1 MKSFLEKVLEDVQ
14 RKNIDIEKACFVL
27 PNKRSSQ
34 VFKTLL
40 LKKTKHPFFAP
51 TIESIDSFIIKISEL
66 KEIKN
71 SIALYKL
78 FSTYCTIN
86 KGKNNNA
93 ETFSSWGSTF
103 INDTIEVEQNLL
115 EVQVV
120 VEELVEINKIKNW
133 GEINKKNTE
142 TDFFWEQLPELY
154 NSFKKT
160 LLENKQGT
168 KGICYSEAQKNIEHY
183 KEANNST
190 KHIFIGLNA
199 LSKSEELIVK
209 ELLNFNKGEVYWDI
223 DQSFINNKNHGA
235 AHFIKNYKNSWDHY
249 IKNPFNW
256 VSDDF
261 KGLKTINII
270 EATKSIGQAKE
281 IGEALFL
288 INKDKSKKAAVVL
301 GDETL
306 IEPVLNHLPES
317 IRDISIGSAI
327 PSSML
332 ELKKLLKLV
341 LEMQSNNL
349 KSKKA
354 KQTDSIVSSRIIR
367 TALQDLNLENKNSLL
382 SLILKAWKSPIEALN
397 NLIGFVEK
405 LSPNKNLNVT
415 DLTESKVILEILLEA
430 RELIKEGNNIK
441 NITSLKEVLFTFLEE
456 IHLPYES
463 DKYATTQVMGLLET
477 RALDFETVVISS
489 ANEGFLPKGKSLDSL
504 IPFDLRK
511 KHNLFTFND
520 RDKTNTYHFYR
531 LLQRAQNIFLIYNSV
546 NEGIKGGEKS
556 RYIHQLEM
564 EGLENHKIIYKS
576 TTLNLSNN
584 NKEINIIKSPRS
596 LLLLKQ
602 LAISGF
608 SPSSL
613 EVYLR
618 NPEEFYYSKLLKI
631 NSTNDDE
638 EESVSARVV
647 GLIFHESVEELYK
660 PLVNKTITVQLLNS
674 VSKKVN
680 EAVKASFIN
689 NYEADFN
696 TGKNLIAFEV
706 IKNAIKRLI
715 SNELEDVKKG
725 NTIKLL
731 ALEQRINQ
739 SIDISELNYPVKLKG
754 IIDRVDMRNE
764 TIRIIDYKT
773 GLVKPGDLKIKNPS
787 TLCDSS
793 SQTKAM
799 QLMCYASM
807 YLKNNRSL
815 KGLEAGIVSFRDLNS
830 GLMKLTI
837 NNPSERTS
845 FIKTSHIDEFEKSLK
860 KLILEMMN
868 SEISFTKPGIN

>member
-14 RKNIDIEKACFVL
+14 RKNIDIENACFVF

-34 VFKTLL
+34 VFKNLL
-40 LKKTKHPFFAP
+40 LTKTKHPFFAP
-51 TIESIDSFIIKISEL
+51 IIESIDSFIIKISEL

-78 FSTYCTIN
+78 FSTYCSIN
-86 KGKNNNA
+86 KGKNNNI
-93 ETFSSWGSTF
+93 ETFSSWGSMF
-103 INDTIEVEQNLL
+103 INDTTEVEQNLL

-120 VEELVEINKIKNW
+120 LEELAEINKIKNW
-133 GEINKKNTE
+133 GEINKKEEE
-142 TDFFWEQLPELY
+142 TDFFWKQLPELY
-154 NSFKKT
+154 NSFKNT

-168 KGICYSEAQKNIEHY
+168 KGMCYSEAQKNLEHY
-183 KEANNST
+183 KEANNSI

-209 ELLNFNKGEVYWDI
+209 ELLNFNQGEVYWDI
-223 DQSFINNKNHGA
+223 DQSFVNNKNHGA

-256 VSDDF
+256 ISDDF

-281 IGEALFL
+281 IGETLFF
-288 INKDKSKKAAVVL
+288 INKDKLKKVAVVL

-306 IEPVLNHLPES
+306 IEPVLNHLPE
-317 IRDISIGSAI
+317 IIKNISIGSAI

-349 KSKKA
+349 KSKKV
-354 KQTDSIVSSRIIR
+354 KQTDSIVSSRIVR
-367 TALQDLNLENKNSLL
+367 TALQGLNLENKNSLL
-382 SLILKAWKSPIEALN
+382 LLILKAWKSPIEALN

-405 LSPNKNLNVT
+405 LSSNKNLNVT

-430 RELIKEGNNIK
+430 RELINEGDNIK
-441 NITSLKEVLFTFLEE
+441 NIKSLKEVLFTFLEE
-456 IHLPYES
+456 THLPYES
-463 DKYATTQVMGLLET
+463 DKSASTQVMGLLET
-477 RALDFETVVISS
+477 RALDFETVIISS
-489 ANEGFLPKGKSLDSL
+489 VNEGFLPKGKSLDSL

-531 LLQRAQNIFLIYNSV
+531 LLQRAQNIFLIYNNI

-584 NKEINIIKSPRS
+584 NTERNIIKSPRS
-596 LLLLKQ
+596 LQLLKK

-613 EVYLR
+613 EMYLR
-618 NPEEFYYSKLLKI
+618 DPEEFYYSKLLKT
-631 NSTNDDE
+631 NLVNDDDD
-638 EESVSARVV
+638 ESVSARVV

-660 PLVNKTITVQLLNS
+660 PLVNKTITVQLLS
-674 VSKKVN
+674 HLLKKVN
-680 EAVKASFIN
+680 EVIKASFIN
-689 NYEADFN
+689 NYESDFN

-706 IKNAIKRLI
+706 IKNAIKKLI

-731 ALEQRINQ
+731 ALEEKINQ
-739 SIDISELNYPVKLKG
+739 SIDIRELNYSVKLKG
-754 IIDRVDMRNE
+754 IIDRVDKRNE

-773 GLVKPGDLKIKNPS
+773 GLMKPGDLKMKNPS
-787 TLCDSS
+787 TLFDSS

-807 YLKNNRSL
+807 YLKNNTSL
-815 KGLEAGIVSFRDLNS
+815 KGLEAGIISFRDLNS

-837 NNPSERTS
+837 NNPSERAS
-845 FIKTSHIDEFEKSLK
+845 FIKNSHIDEFEKSLK

-868 SEISFTKPGIN
+868 SEIPFTKSDLN

>member
-14 RKNIDIEKACFVL
+14 RKNIDIENVCFVF

-34 VFKTLL
+34 VFKNLL
-40 LKKTKHPFFAP
+40 LTKTKHPFFAP
-51 TIESIDSFIIKISEL
+51 IIESIDSFIIKISEL

-78 FSTYCTIN
+78 FSTYCSIN
-86 KGKNNNA
+86 KGKNNNI
-93 ETFSSWGSTF
+93 ETFSSWGSMF
-103 INDTIEVEQNLL
+103 INDTTEVEQNLL

-120 VEELVEINKIKNW
+120 LEELAEINKIKNW
-133 GEINKKNTE
+133 GEINKKEEE
-142 TDFFWEQLPELY
+142 TDLFWKQLPELY
-154 NSFKKT
+154 NSFKNT

-168 KGICYSEAQKNIEHY
+168 KGMCYSEAQKNLEHY

-190 KHIFIGLNA
+190 KHVFIGLNA

-209 ELLNFNKGEVYWDI
+209 ELLNFNQGEVYWDI
-223 DQSFINNKNHGA
+223 DQSFVNNKNHGA
-235 AHFIKNYKNSWDHY
+235 GHFIKNYKNSWDHY

-256 VSDDF
+256 ISDDF

-281 IGEALFL
+281 IGETLFF
-288 INKDKSKKAAVVL
+288 INKDKLKKVAVVL

-306 IEPVLNHLPES
+306 IEPVLNHLPE
-317 IRDISIGSAI
+317 IIKNISIGSAT

-349 KSKKA
+349 KSKKV
-354 KQTDSIVSSRIIR
+354 KQTDSIVSSRIVR

-382 SLILKAWKSPIEALN
+382 LLILKAWKSPIEALN

-405 LSPNKNLNVT
+405 LSSNKNLNVT

-430 RELIKEGNNIK
+430 RELIKEGDNIK
-441 NITSLKEVLFTFLEE
+441 NIKSLKEVLFSFLEE

-463 DKYATTQVMGLLET
+463 DKSASTQVMGLLET
-477 RALDFETVVISS
+477 RALDFETVIISS
-489 ANEGFLPKGKSLDSL
+489 VNEGFLPKGKSLDSL

-531 LLQRAQNIFLIYNSV
+531 LLQRAQNIFLIYNNI

-576 TTLNLSNN
+576 TTLNQSNN
-584 NKEINIIKSPRS
+584 NTERNIKKSPRS
-596 LLLLKQ
+596 LQLLKE

-613 EVYLR
+613 EMYLR
-618 NPEEFYYSKLLKI
+618 DPEEFYYSKLLKT
-631 NSTNDDE
+631 NLANDDDD
-638 EESVSARVV
+638 ESVSARVV

-660 PLVNKTITVQLLNS
+660 PLVNKTITVQLLS
-674 VSKKVN
+674 HLLKKVN
-680 EAVKASFIN
+680 EVIKASFIN
-689 NYEADFN
+689 NYESDFN

-706 IKNAIKRLI
+706 IKNAIKKLI

-731 ALEQRINQ
+731 ALEEKINQ
-739 SIDISELNYPVKLKG
+739 SIDIRELNYSVKLKG
-754 IIDRVDMRNE
+754 IIDRVDKRNE

-773 GLVKPGDLKIKNPS
+773 GLMKPGDLKMKNPS
-787 TLCDSS
+787 TLFDSS

-807 YLKNNRSL
+807 YLKNNISL
-815 KGLEAGIVSFRDLNS
+815 KGLEAGIISFRDLNS

-868 SEISFTKPGIN
+868 SEIPFTKSGLN

>member
-14 RKNIDIEKACFVL
+14 RKNIDIENACFVF

-34 VFKTLL
+34 VFKNLL
-40 LKKTKHPFFAP
+40 LTKTKHPFFAP
-51 TIESIDSFIIKISEL
+51 IIESIDSFIIKISEL

-78 FSTYCTIN
+78 FSTYCSIN
-86 KGKNNNA
+86 KGKNNNI
-93 ETFSSWGSTF
+93 ETFSSWGSMF
-103 INDTIEVEQNLL
+103 INDTTEVEQNLL

-120 VEELVEINKIKNW
+120 LEELAEINKIKNW
-133 GEINKKNTE
+133 GEINKKEEE
-142 TDFFWEQLPELY
+142 TDLFWKQLPELY
-154 NSFKKT
+154 NSFKNT

-168 KGICYSEAQKNIEHY
+168 KGMCYSEAQKNLEHY

-190 KHIFIGLNA
+190 KHVFIGLNA

-209 ELLNFNKGEVYWDI
+209 ELLNFNQGEVYWDI
-223 DQSFINNKNHGA
+223 DQSFVNNKNHGA
-235 AHFIKNYKNSWDHY
+235 GHFIKNYKNSWDHY

-256 VSDDF
+256 ISDDF

-281 IGEALFL
+281 IGETLFF
-288 INKDKSKKAAVVL
+288 INKDKLKKVAVVL

-306 IEPVLNHLPES
+306 IEPVLNHLPE
-317 IRDISIGSAI
+317 IIKNISIGSAT

-349 KSKKA
+349 KSKKV
-354 KQTDSIVSSRIIR
+354 KQTDSIVSSRIVR
-367 TALQDLNLENKNSLL
+367 TALQGLNLENKNSLL
-382 SLILKAWKSPIEALN
+382 LLILKAWKSPIEALN

-405 LSPNKNLNVT
+405 LSSNKNLNVT

-430 RELIKEGNNIK
+430 RELIKEGDNIK
-441 NITSLKEVLFTFLEE
+441 NIKSLKEVLFTFLEE

-463 DKYATTQVMGLLET
+463 DKSASTQVMGLLET
-477 RALDFETVVISS
+477 RALDFETVIISS
-489 ANEGFLPKGKSLDSL
+489 VNEGFLPKGKSLDSL

-531 LLQRAQNIFLIYNSV
+531 LLQRAQNIFLIYNNI

-584 NKEINIIKSPRS
+584 NTERNIKKSPRS
-596 LLLLKQ
+596 LQLLKE

-613 EVYLR
+613 EMYLR
-618 NPEEFYYSKLLKI
+618 DPEEFYYSKLLKT
-631 NSTNDDE
+631 NLANDDDD
-638 EESVSARVV
+638 ESVSARVV

-660 PLVNKTITVQLLNS
+660 PLVNKTITVQLLS
-674 VSKKVN
+674 HLLKKVN
-680 EAVKASFIN
+680 EVIKASFIN
-689 NYEADFN
+689 NYESDFN

-706 IKNAIKRLI
+706 IKNAIKKLI

-731 ALEQRINQ
+731 ALEEKINQ
-739 SIDISELNYPVKLKG
+739 SIDIRELNYTVKLKG
-754 IIDRVDMRNE
+754 IIDRVDKRNE

-773 GLVKPGDLKIKNPS
+773 GLMKPGDLKMKNPS
-787 TLCDSS
+787 TLFDSS

-807 YLKNNRSL
+807 YLKNNTSL
-815 KGLEAGIVSFRDLNS
+815 KGLEAGIISFRDLNS

-868 SEISFTKPGIN
+868 SEIPFTKSGLN

>member
-14 RKNIDIEKACFVL
+14 RKNIDIKNACFVF

-34 VFKTLL
+34 VFKNLL
-40 LKKTKHPFFAP
+40 LTKTKHPFFAP
-51 TIESIDSFIIKISEL
+51 IIESIDSFIIKISEL

-78 FSTYCTIN
+78 FSTYCSIN
-86 KGKNNNA
+86 KGKNNNI
-93 ETFSSWGSTF
+93 ETFRSWGSMF
-103 INDTIEVEQNLL
+103 INDTTEVEQNLL

-120 VEELVEINKIKNW
+120 LEELAEINKIKNW
-133 GEINKKNTE
+133 GEINKKEEE
-142 TDFFWEQLPELY
+142 TDLFWKQLPELY
-154 NSFKKT
+154 NSFKNT

-168 KGICYSEAQKNIEHY
+168 KGMCYSEAQKNLEHY
-183 KEANNST
+183 KEANNSI

-209 ELLNFNKGEVYWDI
+209 ELLNFNQGEVYWDI
-223 DQSFINNKNHGA
+223 DQSFVNNKNHGA

-256 VSDDF
+256 ISDDF

-281 IGEALFL
+281 IGETLFF
-288 INKDKSKKAAVVL
+288 INKDKLKKAAVVL

-306 IEPVLNHLPES
+306 IEPVLNHLPE
-317 IRDISIGSAI
+317 IIKNISIGSAT

-349 KSKKA
+349 KSKKV
-354 KQTDSIVSSRIIR
+354 KQTDSIVSSRIVR
-367 TALQDLNLENKNSLL
+367 TALQGLNLENKNSLL
-382 SLILKAWKSPIEALN
+382 LLILKAWKSPIEALN

-405 LSPNKNLNVT
+405 VSSNKNLNVT

-430 RELIKEGNNIK
+430 RELIKEGDNIK
-441 NITSLKEVLFTFLEE
+441 NIKSLKEVLFTFLEE

-463 DKYATTQVMGLLET
+463 DKSASTQVMGLLET
-477 RALDFETVVISS
+477 RALDFETVIISS
-489 ANEGFLPKGKSLDSL
+489 VNEGFLPKGKSLDSL

-531 LLQRAQNIFLIYNSV
+531 LLQRAQNIFLIYNNI

-584 NKEINIIKSPRS
+584 NTERNIIKPPRS
-596 LLLLKQ
+596 LQLLKE

-613 EVYLR
+613 EMYLR
-618 NPEEFYYSKLLKI
+618 DPEEFYYSKLLKT
-631 NSTNDDE
+631 NLANDDDD
-638 EESVSARVV
+638 ESVSARVV
-647 GLIFHESVEELYK
+647 GLIFHESVEELYR
-660 PLVNKTITVQLLNS
+660 PLVNKTITVQLLS
-674 VSKKVN
+674 HLLKKVN
-680 EAVKASFIN
+680 EVIKASFIN
-689 NYEADFN
+689 NYESDFN

-706 IKNAIKRLI
+706 IKNAIKKLI

-731 ALEQRINQ
+731 ALEEKINQ
-739 SIDISELNYPVKLKG
+739 SIDIRELNYSVKLKG
-754 IIDRVDMRNE
+754 IIDRVDKRNE

-773 GLVKPGDLKIKNPS
+773 GLMKPGDLKMKNPS
-787 TLCDSS
+787 TLFDSS

-807 YLKNNRSL
+807 YLKNNISL
-815 KGLEAGIVSFRDLNS
+815 KGLEAGIISFRDLNS
-830 GLMKLTI
+830 GLIKLTI

-868 SEISFTKPGIN
+868 SEIPFTKSDLN

>member
-14 RKNIDIEKACFVL
+14 RKNIDIENACFVF

-34 VFKTLL
+34 VFKNLL
-40 LKKTKHPFFAP
+40 LTKTKHPFFAP
-51 TIESIDSFIIKISEL
+51 IIESIDSFIIKISEL

-78 FSTYCTIN
+78 FSTYCSIN
-86 KGKNNNA
+86 KGKNNNI
-93 ETFSSWGSTF
+93 ETFSSWGSMF
-103 INDTIEVEQNLL
+103 INDTTEVEQNLL

-120 VEELVEINKIKNW
+120 LEELAEINKIKNW
-133 GEINKKNTE
+133 GEINKKEEE
-142 TDFFWEQLPELY
+142 TDLFWKQLPELY
-154 NSFKKT
+154 NSFKNT

-168 KGICYSEAQKNIEHY
+168 KGMCYSEAQKNLEHY

-190 KHIFIGLNA
+190 KHVFIGLNA

-209 ELLNFNKGEVYWDI
+209 ELLNFNQGEVYWDI
-223 DQSFINNKNHGA
+223 DQSFVNNKNHGA

-256 VSDDF
+256 ISDDF

-281 IGEALFL
+281 IGETLFF
-288 INKDKSKKAAVVL
+288 INKDKLKKVAVVL

-306 IEPVLNHLPES
+306 IEPVLNHLPE
-317 IRDISIGSAI
+317 IIKNISIGSAT

-349 KSKKA
+349 KSKKV
-354 KQTDSIVSSRIIR
+354 KQTDSIVSSRIVR
-367 TALQDLNLENKNSLL
+367 TALQGLNLENKNSLL
-382 SLILKAWKSPIEALN
+382 LLILKAWKSPIEALN

-405 LSPNKNLNVT
+405 LSSNKNLNVT
-415 DLTESKVILEILLEA
+415 DLTESKVILEILFEA
-430 RELIKEGNNIK
+430 RELINEGDNIK
-441 NITSLKEVLFTFLEE
+441 NIKSLKEVLFTFLEE

-463 DKYATTQVMGLLET
+463 DKSASTQVMGLLET
-477 RALDFETVVISS
+477 RALDFETVIISS
-489 ANEGFLPKGKSLDSL
+489 VNEGFLPKGKSLDSL

-531 LLQRAQNIFLIYNSV
+531 LLQRAQNIFLIYNNI

-584 NKEINIIKSPRS
+584 NTERNIIKPPRS
-596 LLLLKQ
+596 LQLLKE

-613 EVYLR
+613 EMYLR
-618 NPEEFYYSKLLKI
+618 DPEEFYYSKLLKT
-631 NSTNDDE
+631 NLANDDDD
-638 EESVSARVV
+638 ESVSARVV
-647 GLIFHESVEELYK
+647 GLIFHESVEELYR
-660 PLVNKTITVQLLNS
+660 PLVNKTITVQLLS
-674 VSKKVN
+674 HLLKKVN
-680 EAVKASFIN
+680 EVIKASFIN
-689 NYEADFN
+689 NYESDFN

-706 IKNAIKRLI
+706 IKNAIKKLI

-731 ALEQRINQ
+731 ALEEKINQ
-739 SIDISELNYPVKLKG
+739 SIDIRELNYSVKLKG
-754 IIDRVDMRNE
+754 IIDRVDKRNE

-773 GLVKPGDLKIKNPS
+773 GLMKPGDLKMKNPS
-787 TLCDSS
+787 TLFDSS

-807 YLKNNRSL
+807 YLKNNISL
-815 KGLEAGIVSFRDLNS
+815 KGLEAGIISFRDLNS

-868 SEISFTKPGIN
+868 SEIPFTKSDLN

>member
-14 RKNIDIEKACFVL
+14 RKNIDIENACFVF

-34 VFKTLL
+34 VFKNLL
-40 LKKTKHPFFAP
+40 LTKTKHPFFAP
-51 TIESIDSFIIKISEL
+51 IIESIDSFIIKISEL

-78 FSTYCTIN
+78 FSTYCSIN
-86 KGKNNNA
+86 KGKNNNI
-93 ETFSSWGSTF
+93 ETFRSWGSMF
-103 INDTIEVEQNLL
+103 INDTTEVEQNLL

-120 VEELVEINKIKNW
+120 LEELAEINKIKNW
-133 GEINKKNTE
+133 GEINKKEEE
-142 TDFFWEQLPELY
+142 TDLFWKQLPELY
-154 NSFKKT
+154 NSFKNT

-168 KGICYSEAQKNIEHY
+168 KGMCYSEAQKNLEHY

-190 KHIFIGLNA
+190 KHVFIGLNA

-209 ELLNFNKGEVYWDI
+209 ELLNFNQGEVYWDI
-223 DQSFINNKNHGA
+223 DQSFVNNKNHGA

-256 VSDDF
+256 ISDDF

-281 IGEALFL
+281 IGETLFF
-288 INKDKSKKAAVVL
+288 INKDKLKKVAVVL

-306 IEPVLNHLPES
+306 IEPVLNHLPE
-317 IRDISIGSAI
+317 IIKNISIGSAT

-349 KSKKA
+349 KSKKV
-354 KQTDSIVSSRIIR
+354 KQTDSIVSSRIVR
-367 TALQDLNLENKNSLL
+367 TVLQDLNLENKNSLL
-382 SLILKAWKSPIEALN
+382 LLILKAWKSPIEALN

-405 LSPNKNLNVT
+405 LSSNKNLNVT

-430 RELIKEGNNIK
+430 RELIKEGDNIK
-441 NITSLKEVLFTFLEE
+441 NIKSLKEVLFTFLEE

-463 DKYATTQVMGLLET
+463 DKSASTQVMGLLET
-477 RALDFETVVISS
+477 RALDFETVIISS
-489 ANEGFLPKGKSLDSL
+489 VNEGFLPKGKSLDSL

-531 LLQRAQNIFLIYNSV
+531 LLQRAQNIFLIYNNI

-584 NKEINIIKSPRS
+584 NTERNIIKSPRS
-596 LLLLKQ
+596 LQLLKE

-613 EVYLR
+613 EMYLR
-618 NPEEFYYSKLLKI
+618 DPEEFYYSKLLKT
-631 NSTNDDE
+631 NLANDDDD
-638 EESVSARVV
+638 ESVSARVV

-660 PLVNKTITVQLLNS
+660 PLVNKTITVQLLS
-674 VSKKVN
+674 HLLKKVN
-680 EAVKASFIN
+680 EVIKASFIN
-689 NYEADFN
+689 NYESDFN

-706 IKNAIKRLI
+706 IKNAIKKLI

-731 ALEQRINQ
+731 ALEEKINQ
-739 SIDISELNYPVKLKG
+739 SIDIRELNYSVKLKG
-754 IIDRVDMRNE
+754 IIDRVDKRNE

-773 GLVKPGDLKIKNPS
+773 GLMKPGDLKMKNPS
-787 TLCDSS
+787 TLFDSS

-807 YLKNNRSL
+807 YLKNNISL
-815 KGLEAGIVSFRDLNS
+815 KGLEAGIISFRDLNS

-868 SEISFTKPGIN
+868 SEIPFTKSDLN

>member
-1 MKSFLEKVLEDVQ
+1 V
-14 RKNIDIEKACFVL
+14 
-27 PNKRSSQ
+27 
-34 VFKTLL
+34 
-40 LKKTKHPFFAP
+40 KH
-51 TIESIDSFIIKISEL
+51 
-66 KEIKN
+66 
-71 SIALYKL
+71 
-78 FSTYCTIN
+78 
-86 KGKNNNA
+86 
-93 ETFSSWGSTF
+93 
-103 INDTIEVEQNLL
+103 
-115 EVQVV
+115 
-120 VEELVEINKIKNW
+120 
-133 GEINKKNTE
+133 KKN
-142 TDFFWEQLPELY
+142 L
-154 NSFKKT
+154 
-160 LLENKQGT
+160 
-168 KGICYSEAQKNIEHY
+168 EHY

-209 ELLNFNKGEVYWDI
+209 ELLNFNQGEVYWDI
-223 DQSFINNKNHGA
+223 DQSFINNKSHGA
-235 AHFIKNYKNSWDHY
+235 AHFIKNYKNSWNHY
-249 IKNPFNW
+249 IKNRFNW
-256 VSDDF
+256 ISDDF

-281 IGEALFL
+281 IAETLFL
-288 INKDKSKKAAVVL
+288 INKNKLKKAALVL

-317 IRDISIGSAI
+317 IKNISIGSAI

-332 ELKKLLKLV
+332 ELKTLLKLV

-349 KSKKA
+349 KSKKV
-354 KQTDSIVSSRIIR
+354 KQTDSIVSSRVIR
-367 TALQDLNLENKNSLL
+367 TVLQDLNLENKNSLL
-382 SLILKAWKSPIEALN
+382 SLILKTWKSPIEALN
-397 NLIGFVEK
+397 NLISFVEK
-405 LSPNKNLNVT
+405 VSSNKNLNVT
-415 DLTESKVILEILLEA
+415 ELTESKVILEILLEVK
-430 RELIKEGNNIK
+430 ELIKEGDNIK
-441 NITSLKEVLFTFLEE
+441 NINSLKEVLFTFLEE

-463 DKYATTQVMGLLET
+463 DKSATIQVMGLLET
-477 RALDFETVVISS
+477 RALDFETVIISS
-489 ANEGFLPKGKSLDSL
+489 VNEGFLPKGKSFDSL

-531 LLQRAQNIFLIYNSV
+531 LLQRAQNIFLIYNNV

-564 EGLENHKIIYKS
+564 EGLENHKIIYKN
-576 TTLNLSNN
+576 TILNLSNN
-584 NKEINIIKSPRS
+584 NAEIKIIKSPRS
-596 LLLLKQ
+596 LELLKQ

-613 EVYLR
+613 EGYLR
-618 NPEEFYYSKLLKI
+618 DPEEFYYSKLLKI
-631 NSTNDDE
+631 NSTNDEE

-660 PLVNKTITVQLLNS
+660 PLVNKTITVQLLNPLL
-674 VSKKVN
+674 KKVK
-680 EAVKASFIN
+680 ETVKASFVN

-706 IKNAIKRLI
+706 IKNAIIKLI
-715 SNELEDVKKG
+715 SNELEDVKNG

-731 ALEQRINQ
+731 ALEEKINQ
-739 SIDISELNYPVKLKG
+739 PIDISELNYPVKLKG
-754 IIDRVDMRNE
+754 IIDRVDKRNE

-773 GLVKPGDLKIKNPS
+773 GLMKPGDLKIKNPS

-807 YLKNNRSL
+807 YLKNNTSL
-815 KGLEAGIVSFRDLNS
+815 KGLEAGIISFRDLNS

-837 NNPSERTS
+837 NNPSERAS
-845 FIKTSHIDEFEKSLK
+845 FIKNSHIDEFEKSLK

-868 SEISFTKPGIN
+868 SEIPFTKSGLN

>member
-14 RKNIDIEKACFVL
+14 RKNIDIERACFVF

-34 VFKTLL
+34 VFKNLL
-40 LKKTKHPFFAP
+40 LTTTKYPFFAP

-71 SIALYKL
+71 SVALYKL
-78 FSTYCTIN
+78 FSIYCSIN
-86 KGKNNNA
+86 KGKNNNI
-93 ETFSSWGSTF
+93 ETFGNWGSTF

-120 VEELVEINKIKNW
+120 IEELVEISKIKNW

-142 TDFFWEQLPELY
+142 TDLFWEQLSELY

-168 KGICYSEAQKNIEHY
+168 KGICYSEAQKNLEHY

-209 ELLNFNKGEVYWDI
+209 ELLNFNQGEVYWDI
-223 DQSFINNKNHGA
+223 DQSFINNKSHGA
-235 AHFIKNYKNSWDHY
+235 AHFIKNYKNSWNHY
-249 IKNPFNW
+249 IKNRFNW
-256 VSDDF
+256 ISDDF

-281 IGEALFL
+281 IAETLFL
-288 INKDKSKKAAVVL
+288 INKNKLKKAALVL

-317 IRDISIGSAI
+317 IKNISIGSAI

-332 ELKKLLKLV
+332 ELKTLLKLV

-349 KSKKA
+349 KSKKV
-354 KQTDSIVSSRIIR
+354 KQTDSIVSSRVIR
-367 TALQDLNLENKNSLL
+367 TVLQDLNLENKNSLL
-382 SLILKAWKSPIEALN
+382 SLILKTWKSPIEALN
-397 NLIGFVEK
+397 NLISFVEK
-405 LSPNKNLNVT
+405 VSSNKNLNVT
-415 DLTESKVILEILLEA
+415 ELTESKVILEILLEV
-430 RELIKEGNNIK
+430 RELIKEGDNIK
-441 NITSLKEVLFTFLEE
+441 NINSLKEVLFTFLEE

-463 DKYATTQVMGLLET
+463 DKSATIQVMGLLET
-477 RALDFETVVISS
+477 RALDFETVIISS
-489 ANEGFLPKGKSLDSL
+489 VNEGFLPKGKSFDSL

-531 LLQRAQNIFLIYNSV
+531 LLQRAQNIFLIYNNV

-564 EGLENHKIIYKS
+564 EGLENHKIIYKN
-576 TTLNLSNN
+576 TILNLSNN
-584 NKEINIIKSPRS
+584 NAEIKIIKSPRS
-596 LLLLKQ
+596 LELLKQ
-602 LAISGF
+602 LASSGF

-613 EVYLR
+613 EGYLR
-618 NPEEFYYSKLLKI
+618 DPEEFYYSKLLKI
-631 NSTNDDE
+631 NSINDEE

-660 PLVNKTITVQLLNS
+660 PLVNKTITVQLLNPLL
-674 VSKKVN
+674 KKVK
-680 EAVKASFIN
+680 ETVKASFVN

-706 IKNAIKRLI
+706 IKNAIIKLI
-715 SNELEDVKKG
+715 SNELEDVKNG

-731 ALEQRINQ
+731 ALEEKINQ

-754 IIDRVDMRNE
+754 IIDRVDKRNE

-773 GLVKPGDLKIKNPS
+773 GLMKPGDLKIKNPS

-807 YLKNNRSL
+807 YLKNNTSL
-815 KGLEAGIVSFRDLNS
+815 KGLEAGIISFRDLNS

-837 NNPSERTS
+837 NNPSERAS
-845 FIKTSHIDEFEKSLK
+845 FIKNSHIDEFEKSLK

-868 SEISFTKPGIN
+868 SEIPFTKSGLN

>member
-1 MKSFLEKVLEDVQ
+1 M
-14 RKNIDIEKACFVL
+14 
-27 PNKRSSQ
+27 
-34 VFKTLL
+34 
-40 LKKTKHPFFAP
+40 
-51 TIESIDSFIIKISEL
+51 
-66 KEIKN
+66 
-71 SIALYKL
+71 
-78 FSTYCTIN
+78 
-86 KGKNNNA
+86 
-93 ETFSSWGSTF
+93 
-103 INDTIEVEQNLL
+103 
-115 EVQVV
+115 
-120 VEELVEINKIKNW
+120 
-133 GEINKKNTE
+133 
-142 TDFFWEQLPELY
+142 
-154 NSFKKT
+154 
-160 LLENKQGT
+160 
-168 KGICYSEAQKNIEHY
+168 
-183 KEANNST
+183 
-190 KHIFIGLNA
+190 
-199 LSKSEELIVK
+199 
-209 ELLNFNKGEVYWDI
+209 NFNKGEVYWDI

-256 VSDDF
+256 ISDDF

-367 TALQDLNLENKNSLL
+367 TALQDLNLENKNSIL

-405 LSPNKNLNVT
+405 LSPNKNLNAT

-441 NITSLKEVLFTFLEE
+441 NITSLKEVLFAFLEE

-463 DKYATTQVMGLLET
+463 DKSATTQVMGLLET

-489 ANEGFLPKGKSLDSL
+489 ANEGFLPKGKSFDSL

-531 LLQRAQNIFLIYNSV
+531 LLQRAQNIFLIYNNV
-546 NEGIKGGEKS
+546 NEGIKRGEKS

-618 NPEEFYYSKLLKI
+618 DPEEFYYSKLLKI

>member
-1 MKSFLEKVLEDVQ
+1 
-14 RKNIDIEKACFVL
+14 
-27 PNKRSSQ
+27 
-34 VFKTLL
+34 
-40 LKKTKHPFFAP
+40 
-51 TIESIDSFIIKISEL
+51 
-66 KEIKN
+66 
-71 SIALYKL
+71 
-78 FSTYCTIN
+78 
-86 KGKNNNA
+86 
-93 ETFSSWGSTF
+93 
-103 INDTIEVEQNLL
+103 
-115 EVQVV
+115 
-120 VEELVEINKIKNW
+120 
-133 GEINKKNTE
+133 
-142 TDFFWEQLPELY
+142 
-154 NSFKKT
+154 
-160 LLENKQGT
+160 
-168 KGICYSEAQKNIEHY
+168 
-183 KEANNST
+183 
-190 KHIFIGLNA
+190 
-199 LSKSEELIVK
+199 
-209 ELLNFNKGEVYWDI
+209 
-223 DQSFINNKNHGA
+223 
-235 AHFIKNYKNSWDHY
+235 
-249 IKNPFNW
+249 
-256 VSDDF
+256 
-261 KGLKTINII
+261 
-270 EATKSIGQAKE
+270 
-281 IGEALFL
+281 
-288 INKDKSKKAAVVL
+288 
-301 GDETL
+301 
-306 IEPVLNHLPES
+306 LNHLPE
-317 IRDISIGSAI
+317 IIKNISIGSAI

-349 KSKKA
+349 KSKIA
-354 KQTDSIVSSRIIR
+354 KQRDSIVSSRILR
-367 TALQDLNLENKNSLL
+367 TAFQDLNLENKNSLL
-382 SLILKAWKSPIEALN
+382 SLILKVWKSPIEALN

-405 LSPNKNLNVT
+405 LSTNKNLNVT

-430 RELIKEGNNIK
+430 KELIKEGDNIK
-441 NITSLKEVLFTFLEE
+441 NTKSLKEVLFTFLEE

-463 DKYATTQVMGLLET
+463 DKSATTQVMGLLET
-477 RALDFETVVISS
+477 RALDFETVIISS
-489 ANEGFLPKGKSLDSL
+489 VNEGFLPKGKSFDSL

-531 LLQRAQNIFLIYNSV
+531 LLQRAQNIFLIYNNV
-546 NEGIKGGEKS
+546 NEGVKGGEKS

-584 NKEINIIKSPRS
+584 NTEINIIKSPRS

-618 NPEEFYYSKLLKI
+618 DPEEFYYSKLLKI

-680 EAVKASFIN
+680 EAVKASFSN

-773 GLVKPGDLKIKNPS
+773 GLMKPGDLKIKNPS

-793 SQTKAM
+793 FQTKAM

-807 YLKNNRSL
+807 YLKNNISL

-845 FIKTSHIDEFEKSLK
+845 FIKSSHIDEFEKSLK

>member
-14 RKNIDIEKACFVL
+14 RKNIDIENACFVF

-34 VFKTLL
+34 VFKNLL
-40 LKKTKHPFFAP
+40 LTKTKHPFFAP
-51 TIESIDSFIIKISEL
+51 IIESIDSFIIKISEL

-78 FSTYCTIN
+78 FSTYCSIN
-86 KGKNNNA
+86 KGKNNNI
-93 ETFSSWGSTF
+93 ETFSSWGSMF
-103 INDTIEVEQNLL
+103 INDTTEVEQNLL

-120 VEELVEINKIKNW
+120 LEELAEINKIKNW
-133 GEINKKNTE
+133 GEINKKEEE
-142 TDFFWEQLPELY
+142 TDLFWKQLPELY
-154 NSFKKT
+154 NSFKNT

-168 KGICYSEAQKNIEHY
+168 KGMCYSEAQKNLEHY

-190 KHIFIGLNA
+190 KHVFIGLNA

-209 ELLNFNKGEVYWDI
+209 ELLNFNQGEVYWDI
-223 DQSFINNKNHGA
+223 DQSFVNNKNHGA
-235 AHFIKNYKNSWDHY
+235 GHFIKNYKNSWDHY

-256 VSDDF
+256 ISDDF

-281 IGEALFL
+281 IGETLFF
-288 INKDKSKKAAVVL
+288 INKDKLKKVAVVL

-306 IEPVLNHLPES
+306 IEPVLNHLPE
-317 IRDISIGSAI
+317 IIKNISIGSAT

-349 KSKKA
+349 KSKKV
-354 KQTDSIVSSRIIR
+354 KQTDSIVSSRIVR

-382 SLILKAWKSPIEALN
+382 LLILKAWKSPIEALN

-405 LSPNKNLNVT
+405 LSSNKNLNVT

-430 RELIKEGNNIK
+430 RELIKEGDNIK
-441 NITSLKEVLFTFLEE
+441 NIKSLKEVLFTFLEE

-463 DKYATTQVMGLLET
+463 DKSASTQVMGLLET
-477 RALDFETVVISS
+477 RALDFETVIISS
-489 ANEGFLPKGKSLDSL
+489 VNEGFLPKGKSLDSL

-531 LLQRAQNIFLIYNSV
+531 LLQRAQNIFLIYNNI

-584 NKEINIIKSPRS
+584 NTERNIIKSPRS
-596 LLLLKQ
+596 LQLLKE

-613 EVYLR
+613 EMYLR
-618 NPEEFYYSKLLKI
+618 DPEEFYYSKLLKT
-631 NSTNDDE
+631 NLANDDDD
-638 EESVSARVV
+638 ESVSARVV

-660 PLVNKTITVQLLNS
+660 PLVNKTITVQLLS
-674 VSKKVN
+674 HLLKKVN
-680 EAVKASFIN
+680 EVIKASFIN
-689 NYEADFN
+689 NYESDFN

-706 IKNAIKRLI
+706 IKNAIKKLI

-731 ALEQRINQ
+731 ALEEKINQ
-739 SIDISELNYPVKLKG
+739 SIDIRELNYSVKLKG
-754 IIDRVDMRNE
+754 IIDRVDKRNE

-773 GLVKPGDLKIKNPS
+773 GLMKPGDLKMKNPS
-787 TLCDSS
+787 TLFDSS

-807 YLKNNRSL
+807 YLKNNISL
-815 KGLEAGIVSFRDLNS
+815 KGLEAGIISFRDLNS

-868 SEISFTKPGIN
+868 SEIPFTKSDLN

>member
-14 RKNIDIEKACFVL
+14 RKNIDIENACFVF

-34 VFKTLL
+34 VFKNLL
-40 LKKTKHPFFAP
+40 LTKTKHPFFAP
-51 TIESIDSFIIKISEL
+51 IIESIDSFIIKISEL

-78 FSTYCTIN
+78 FSTYCSIN
-86 KGKNNNA
+86 KGKNNNI
-93 ETFSSWGSTF
+93 ETFSSWGSMF
-103 INDTIEVEQNLL
+103 INDTTEVEQNLL

-120 VEELVEINKIKNW
+120 LEELAEINKIKNW
-133 GEINKKNTE
+133 GEINKKEEE
-142 TDFFWEQLPELY
+142 TDLFWKQLPELY
-154 NSFKKT
+154 NSFKNT

-168 KGICYSEAQKNIEHY
+168 KGMCYSEAQKNLEHY

-190 KHIFIGLNA
+190 KHVFIGLNA

-209 ELLNFNKGEVYWDI
+209 ELLNFNQGEVYWDI
-223 DQSFINNKNHGA
+223 DQSFVNNKNHGA
-235 AHFIKNYKNSWDHY
+235 GHFIKNYKNSWDHY

-256 VSDDF
+256 ISDDF

-281 IGEALFL
+281 IGETLFF
-288 INKDKSKKAAVVL
+288 INKDKLKKVAVVL

-306 IEPVLNHLPES
+306 IEPVLNHLPE
-317 IRDISIGSAI
+317 IIKNISIGSAT

-349 KSKKA
+349 KSKKV
-354 KQTDSIVSSRIIR
+354 KQTDSIVSSRIVR
-367 TALQDLNLENKNSLL
+367 TALQGLNLENKNSLL
-382 SLILKAWKSPIEALN
+382 LLILKAWKSPIEALN

-405 LSPNKNLNVT
+405 LSSNKNLNVT

-430 RELIKEGNNIK
+430 RELIKEGDNIK
-441 NITSLKEVLFTFLEE
+441 NIKSLKEVLFTFLEE

-463 DKYATTQVMGLLET
+463 DKSASTQVMGLLET
-477 RALDFETVVISS
+477 RALDFETVIISS
-489 ANEGFLPKGKSLDSL
+489 VNEGFLPKGKSLDSL

-531 LLQRAQNIFLIYNSV
+531 LLQRAQNIFLIYNNI

-576 TTLNLSNN
+576 TTLNQSNN
-584 NKEINIIKSPRS
+584 NTERNIKKSPRS
-596 LLLLKQ
+596 LQLLKE

-613 EVYLR
+613 EMYLR
-618 NPEEFYYSKLLKI
+618 DPEEFYYSKLLKT
-631 NSTNDDE
+631 NLANDDDD
-638 EESVSARVV
+638 ESVSARVV

-660 PLVNKTITVQLLNS
+660 PLVNKTITVQLLS
-674 VSKKVN
+674 HLLKKVN
-680 EAVKASFIN
+680 EVIKASFIN
-689 NYEADFN
+689 NYESDFN

-706 IKNAIKRLI
+706 IKNAIKKLI

-731 ALEQRINQ
+731 ALEEKINQ
-739 SIDISELNYPVKLKG
+739 SIDIRELNYTVKLKG
-754 IIDRVDMRNE
+754 IIDRVDKRNE

-773 GLVKPGDLKIKNPS
+773 GLMKPGDLKMKNPS
-787 TLCDSS
+787 TLFDSS

-807 YLKNNRSL
+807 YLKNNISL
-815 KGLEAGIVSFRDLNS
+815 KGLEAGIISFRDLNS

-868 SEISFTKPGIN
+868 SEIPFTKSGLN

>member
-14 RKNIDIEKACFVL
+14 RKNIDIENACFVF

-34 VFKTLL
+34 VFKNLL
-40 LKKTKHPFFAP
+40 LTKTKHPFFAP
-51 TIESIDSFIIKISEL
+51 IIESIDSFIIKISEL

-78 FSTYCTIN
+78 FSTYCSIN
-86 KGKNNNA
+86 KGKNNNI
-93 ETFSSWGSTF
+93 ETFRSWGSMF
-103 INDTIEVEQNLL
+103 INDTTEVEQNLL

-120 VEELVEINKIKNW
+120 LEELAEINKIKNW
-133 GEINKKNTE
+133 GEINKKEEE
-142 TDFFWEQLPELY
+142 TDLFWKQLPELY
-154 NSFKKT
+154 NSFKNT

-168 KGICYSEAQKNIEHY
+168 KGMCYSEAQKNLEHY

-190 KHIFIGLNA
+190 KHVFIGLNA

-209 ELLNFNKGEVYWDI
+209 ELLNFNQGEVYWDI
-223 DQSFINNKNHGA
+223 DQSFVNNKNHGA
-235 AHFIKNYKNSWDHY
+235 GHFIKNYKNSWDHY

-256 VSDDF
+256 ISDDF

-281 IGEALFL
+281 IGETLFF
-288 INKDKSKKAAVVL
+288 INKDKLKKVAVVL

-306 IEPVLNHLPES
+306 IEPVLNHLPE
-317 IRDISIGSAI
+317 IIKNISIGSAI

-349 KSKKA
+349 KSKKV
-354 KQTDSIVSSRIIR
+354 KQTDSIVSSRIVR
-367 TALQDLNLENKNSLL
+367 TVLQDLNLENKNSLL
-382 SLILKAWKSPIEALN
+382 LLILKAWKSPIEALN

-405 LSPNKNLNVT
+405 LSSNKNLNVT
-415 DLTESKVILEILLEA
+415 DLTESKVILEILLES
-430 RELIKEGNNIK
+430 RELIKEGDNIK
-441 NITSLKEVLFTFLEE
+441 NIKSLKEVLFTFLEE
-456 IHLPYES
+456 IHLPYDS
-463 DKYATTQVMGLLET
+463 DKSACTQVMGLLET
-477 RALDFETVVISS
+477 RALDFETVIISS
-489 ANEGFLPKGKSLDSL
+489 VNEGFLPKGKSLDSL

-531 LLQRAQNIFLIYNSV
+531 LLQRAQNIFLIYNNI

-584 NKEINIIKSPRS
+584 NTERNIKKSPRS
-596 LLLLKQ
+596 LQLLKE

-613 EVYLR
+613 EMYLR
-618 NPEEFYYSKLLKI
+618 DPEEFYYSKLLK
-631 NSTNDDE
+631 TNLANGDDD
-638 EESVSARVV
+638 ESVSARVV

-660 PLVNKTITVQLLNS
+660 PLVNKTITVQLLS
-674 VSKKVN
+674 HLLKKVN
-680 EAVKASFIN
+680 EVIKASFIN
-689 NYEADFN
+689 NYESDFN

-706 IKNAIKRLI
+706 IKNAIKKLI

-731 ALEQRINQ
+731 ALEEKINQ
-739 SIDISELNYPVKLKG
+739 SIDIRELNYSVKLKG
-754 IIDRVDMRNE
+754 IIDRVDKRNE

-773 GLVKPGDLKIKNPS
+773 GLMKPGDLKMKNPS
-787 TLCDSS
+787 TLFDSS

-807 YLKNNRSL
+807 YLKNNTSL
-815 KGLEAGIVSFRDLNS
+815 KGLEAGIISFRDLNS

-837 NNPSERTS
+837 NNPSERAS
-845 FIKTSHIDEFEKSLK
+845 FIKNSHIDEFEKSLK

-868 SEISFTKPGIN
+868 SEIPFTKSDLN

>member
-14 RKNIDIEKACFVL
+14 RKDIDIENACFVF

-34 VFKTLL
+34 VFKNLL
-40 LKKTKHPFFAP
+40 LTKTKHPFFAP
-51 TIESIDSFIIKISEL
+51 IIESIDSFIIKISEL

-78 FSTYCTIN
+78 FSTYCSIN
-86 KGKNNNA
+86 KGKNNNI
-93 ETFSSWGSTF
+93 ETFSSWGSMF
-103 INDTIEVEQNLL
+103 INDTTEVEQNLL

-120 VEELVEINKIKNW
+120 LEELAEINKIKNW
-133 GEINKKNTE
+133 GEINKKEEE
-142 TDFFWEQLPELY
+142 TDLFWKQLPELY
-154 NSFKKT
+154 NSFKNT

-168 KGICYSEAQKNIEHY
+168 KGMCYSEAQKNLEHY

-190 KHIFIGLNA
+190 KHVFIGLNA

-209 ELLNFNKGEVYWDI
+209 ELLNFNQGEVYWDI
-223 DQSFINNKNHGA
+223 DQSFVNNKNHGA

-256 VSDDF
+256 ISDDF

-281 IGEALFL
+281 IGETLFF
-288 INKDKSKKAAVVL
+288 INKDKLKKVAVVL

-306 IEPVLNHLPES
+306 IEPVLNHLPE
-317 IRDISIGSAI
+317 IIKNISIGSAT

-349 KSKKA
+349 KSKKV
-354 KQTDSIVSSRIIR
+354 KQTDSIVSSRIVR
-367 TALQDLNLENKNSLL
+367 TALQGLNLENKNSLL
-382 SLILKAWKSPIEALN
+382 LLILKAWKSPIEALN

-405 LSPNKNLNVT
+405 LSSNKNLNVT

-430 RELIKEGNNIK
+430 RELIKEGDNIK
-441 NITSLKEVLFTFLEE
+441 NIKSLKEVLFTFLEE

-463 DKYATTQVMGLLET
+463 EKSASTQVMGLLET
-477 RALDFETVVISS
+477 RALDFETVIISS
-489 ANEGFLPKGKSLDSL
+489 VNEGFLPKGKSLDSL

-531 LLQRAQNIFLIYNSV
+531 LLQRAQNIFLIYNNI

-584 NKEINIIKSPRS
+584 NTERNIIKSPRS
-596 LLLLKQ
+596 LQLLKE

-613 EVYLR
+613 EMYLR
-618 NPEEFYYSKLLKI
+618 DPEEFYYSKLLKT
-631 NSTNDDE
+631 NSANDDDD
-638 EESVSARVV
+638 ESVSARVV

-660 PLVNKTITVQLLNS
+660 PLVNKTITVQLLS
-674 VSKKVN
+674 HLLKKVN
-680 EAVKASFIN
+680 EVIKASFIN
-689 NYEADFN
+689 NYESGFN

-706 IKNAIKRLI
+706 IKNAIKKLI

-731 ALEQRINQ
+731 ALEEKINQ
-739 SIDISELNYPVKLKG
+739 SIDIRELNYSVKLKG
-754 IIDRVDMRNE
+754 IIDRVDKRNE

-773 GLVKPGDLKIKNPS
+773 GLMKPGDLKMKNPS
-787 TLCDSS
+787 TLFDSS

-807 YLKNNRSL
+807 YLKNNISL
-815 KGLEAGIVSFRDLNS
+815 KGLEAGIISFRDLNS

-868 SEISFTKPGIN
+868 SEIPFTKSDLN

>member
-14 RKNIDIEKACFVL
+14 RKNIDIENACFVF

-34 VFKTLL
+34 VFKNLL
-40 LKKTKHPFFAP
+40 LTKTKHPFFAP
-51 TIESIDSFIIKISEL
+51 IIESIDSFIIKISEL

-78 FSTYCTIN
+78 FSTYCSIN
-86 KGKNNNA
+86 KGKNNNI
-93 ETFSSWGSTF
+93 ETFSSWGSMF
-103 INDTIEVEQNLL
+103 INDTTEVEQNLL

-120 VEELVEINKIKNW
+120 LEELAEINKIKNW
-133 GEINKKNTE
+133 GEINKKEEE
-142 TDFFWEQLPELY
+142 TDLFWKQLPELY
-154 NSFKKT
+154 NSFKNT

-168 KGICYSEAQKNIEHY
+168 KGMCYSEAQKNLEHY

-190 KHIFIGLNA
+190 KHVFIGLNA

-209 ELLNFNKGEVYWDI
+209 ELLNFNQGEVYWDI
-223 DQSFINNKNHGA
+223 DQSFVNNKNHGA
-235 AHFIKNYKNSWDHY
+235 GHFIKNYKNSWDHY

-256 VSDDF
+256 ISDDF

-281 IGEALFL
+281 IGETLFF
-288 INKDKSKKAAVVL
+288 INKDKLKKVAVVL

-306 IEPVLNHLPES
+306 IEPVLNHLPE
-317 IRDISIGSAI
+317 IIKNISIGSAT

-349 KSKKA
+349 KSKKV
-354 KQTDSIVSSRIIR
+354 KQTDSIVSSRIVR
-367 TALQDLNLENKNSLL
+367 TALQGLNLENKNSLL
-382 SLILKAWKSPIEALN
+382 LLILKAWKSPIEALN

-405 LSPNKNLNVT
+405 LSSNKNLNVT

-430 RELIKEGNNIK
+430 RELIKEGDNIK
-441 NITSLKEVLFTFLEE
+441 NIKSLKEVLFSFLEE

-463 DKYATTQVMGLLET
+463 DKSASTQVMGLLET
-477 RALDFETVVISS
+477 RALDFETVIISS
-489 ANEGFLPKGKSLDSL
+489 VNEGFLPKGKSLDSL

-531 LLQRAQNIFLIYNSV
+531 LLQRAQNIFLIYNNI

-584 NKEINIIKSPRS
+584 NTERNIKKSPRS
-596 LLLLKQ
+596 LQLLKE

-613 EVYLR
+613 EMYLR
-618 NPEEFYYSKLLKI
+618 DPEEFYYSKLLKT
-631 NSTNDDE
+631 NLANDDDD
-638 EESVSARVV
+638 ESVSARVV

-660 PLVNKTITVQLLNS
+660 PLVNKTITVQLLS
-674 VSKKVN
+674 HLLKKVN
-680 EAVKASFIN
+680 EVIKASFIN
-689 NYEADFN
+689 NYESDFN

-706 IKNAIKRLI
+706 IKNAIKKLI

-731 ALEQRINQ
+731 ALEEKINQ
-739 SIDISELNYPVKLKG
+739 SIDIRELNYPVNLKG
-754 IIDRVDMRNE
+754 IIDRVDKRNE

-773 GLVKPGDLKIKNPS
+773 GLMKPGDLKMKNPS
-787 TLCDSS
+787 TLFDSS

-807 YLKNNRSL
+807 YLKNNISL
-815 KGLEAGIVSFRDLNS
+815 KGLEAGIISFRDLNS

-868 SEISFTKPGIN
+868 SEIPFTKSGLN

>member
-14 RKNIDIEKACFVL
+14 RKNIDIENACFVF

-34 VFKTLL
+34 VFKNLL
-40 LKKTKHPFFAP
+40 LTKTKHPFFAP
-51 TIESIDSFIIKISEL
+51 IIESIDSFIIKISEL

-78 FSTYCTIN
+78 FSTYCSIN
-86 KGKNNNA
+86 KGKNNNI
-93 ETFSSWGSTF
+93 ETFSSWGSMF
-103 INDTIEVEQNLL
+103 INDTTEVEQNLL

-120 VEELVEINKIKNW
+120 LEELAEINKIKNW
-133 GEINKKNTE
+133 GEINKKEEE
-142 TDFFWEQLPELY
+142 TDLFWKQLPELY
-154 NSFKKT
+154 NSFKNT

-168 KGICYSEAQKNIEHY
+168 KGMCYSEAQKNLEHY

-190 KHIFIGLNA
+190 KHVFIGLNA

-209 ELLNFNKGEVYWDI
+209 ELLNFNQGEVYWDI
-223 DQSFINNKNHGA
+223 DQSFVNNKNHGA
-235 AHFIKNYKNSWDHY
+235 GHFIKNYKNSWDHY

-256 VSDDF
+256 ISDDF

-281 IGEALFL
+281 IGETLFF
-288 INKDKSKKAAVVL
+288 INKDKLKKVAVVL

-306 IEPVLNHLPES
+306 IEPVLNHLPE
-317 IRDISIGSAI
+317 IIKNISIGSAT

-349 KSKKA
+349 KSKKV
-354 KQTDSIVSSRIIR
+354 KQTDSIVSSRIVR
-367 TALQDLNLENKNSLL
+367 TALQGLNLENKNSLL
-382 SLILKAWKSPIEALN
+382 LLILKAWKSPIEALN

-405 LSPNKNLNVT
+405 LSSNKNLNVT

-430 RELIKEGNNIK
+430 RELIKEGDNIK
-441 NITSLKEVLFTFLEE
+441 NIKSLKEVLFTFLEE

-463 DKYATTQVMGLLET
+463 DKSASTQVMGLLET
-477 RALDFETVVISS
+477 RALDFETVIISS
-489 ANEGFLPKGKSLDSL
+489 VNEGFLPKGKSLDSL

-531 LLQRAQNIFLIYNSV
+531 LLQRAQNIFLIYNNI

-576 TTLNLSNN
+576 TTLNQSNN
-584 NKEINIIKSPRS
+584 NTERNIKKSPRS
-596 LLLLKQ
+596 LQLLKE

-613 EVYLR
+613 EMYLR
-618 NPEEFYYSKLLKI
+618 DPEEFYYSKLLKT
-631 NSTNDDE
+631 NLANDDDD
-638 EESVSARVV
+638 ESVSARVV

-660 PLVNKTITVQLLNS
+660 PLVNKTITVQLLS
-674 VSKKVN
+674 HLLKKVN
-680 EAVKASFIN
+680 EVIKASFIN
-689 NYEADFN
+689 NYESDFN

-706 IKNAIKRLI
+706 IKNAIKKLI

-731 ALEQRINQ
+731 ALEEKINQ
-739 SIDISELNYPVKLKG
+739 SIDIRELNYTVKLKG
-754 IIDRVDMRNE
+754 IIDRVDKRNE

-773 GLVKPGDLKIKNPS
+773 GLMKPGDLKMKNPS
-787 TLCDSS
+787 TLFDSS

-807 YLKNNRSL
+807 YLKNNTSL
-815 KGLEAGIVSFRDLNS
+815 KGLEAGIISFRDLNS

-837 NNPSERTS
+837 NNPSERAS
-845 FIKTSHIDEFEKSLK
+845 FIKNSHIDEFEKSLK

-868 SEISFTKPGIN
+868 SEIPFTKSDLN

>member
-14 RKNIDIEKACFVL
+14 RKNIDIENACFVF

-34 VFKTLL
+34 VFKNLL
-40 LKKTKHPFFAP
+40 LTKTKHPFFAP
-51 TIESIDSFIIKISEL
+51 IIESIDSFIIKISEL

-78 FSTYCTIN
+78 FSTYCSIN
-86 KGKNNNA
+86 KGKNNNI
-93 ETFSSWGSTF
+93 ETFSSWGSMF
-103 INDTIEVEQNLL
+103 INDTTEVEQNLL

-120 VEELVEINKIKNW
+120 LEELAEINKIKNW
-133 GEINKKNTE
+133 GEINKKEEE
-142 TDFFWEQLPELY
+142 TDLFWKQLPELY
-154 NSFKKT
+154 NSFKNT

-168 KGICYSEAQKNIEHY
+168 KGMCYSEAQKNLEHY

-190 KHIFIGLNA
+190 KHVFIGLNA

-209 ELLNFNKGEVYWDI
+209 ELLNFNQGEVYWDI
-223 DQSFINNKNHGA
+223 DQSFVNNKNHGA
-235 AHFIKNYKNSWDHY
+235 GHFIKNYKNSWDHY

-256 VSDDF
+256 ISDDF

-281 IGEALFL
+281 IGETLFF
-288 INKDKSKKAAVVL
+288 INKDKLKKVAVVL

-306 IEPVLNHLPES
+306 IEPVLNHLPE
-317 IRDISIGSAI
+317 IIKNISIGSAT

-349 KSKKA
+349 KSKKV
-354 KQTDSIVSSRIIR
+354 KQTDSIVSSRIVR
-367 TALQDLNLENKNSLL
+367 TALQGLNLENKNSLL
-382 SLILKAWKSPIEALN
+382 LLILKAWKSPIEALN

-405 LSPNKNLNVT
+405 LSSNKNLNVT

-430 RELIKEGNNIK
+430 RELIKEGDNIK
-441 NITSLKEVLFTFLEE
+441 NIKSLKEVLFTFLEE

-463 DKYATTQVMGLLET
+463 DKSASTQVMGLLET
-477 RALDFETVVISS
+477 RALDFETVIISS
-489 ANEGFLPKGKSLDSL
+489 VNEGFLPKGKSLDSL

-531 LLQRAQNIFLIYNSV
+531 LLQRAQNIFLIYNNI

-576 TTLNLSNN
+576 TTLNQSNN
-584 NKEINIIKSPRS
+584 NTERNIKKSPRS
-596 LLLLKQ
+596 LQLLKE

-613 EVYLR
+613 EMYLR
-618 NPEEFYYSKLLKI
+618 DPEEFYYSKLLKT
-631 NSTNDDE
+631 NLANDDDD
-638 EESVSARVV
+638 ESVSARVV

-660 PLVNKTITVQLLNS
+660 PLVNKTITVQLLS
-674 VSKKVN
+674 HLLKKVN
-680 EAVKASFIN
+680 EVIKASFIN
-689 NYEADFN
+689 NYESDFN

-706 IKNAIKRLI
+706 IKNAIKKLI

-731 ALEQRINQ
+731 ALEEKINQ
-739 SIDISELNYPVKLKG
+739 SIDIRELNYPVNLKG
-754 IIDRVDMRNE
+754 IIDRVDKRNE

-773 GLVKPGDLKIKNPS
+773 GLMKPGDLKMKNPS
-787 TLCDSS
+787 TLFDSS

-807 YLKNNRSL
+807 YLKNNTSL
-815 KGLEAGIVSFRDLNS
+815 KGLEAGIISFRDLNS

-868 SEISFTKPGIN
+868 SEIPFTKSGLN

>member
-1 MKSFLEKVLEDVQ
+1 
-14 RKNIDIEKACFVL
+14 
-27 PNKRSSQ
+27 
-34 VFKTLL
+34 
-40 LKKTKHPFFAP
+40 
-51 TIESIDSFIIKISEL
+51 
-66 KEIKN
+66 
-71 SIALYKL
+71 
-78 FSTYCTIN
+78 
-86 KGKNNNA
+86 
-93 ETFSSWGSTF
+93 
-103 INDTIEVEQNLL
+103 
-115 EVQVV
+115 
-120 VEELVEINKIKNW
+120 
-133 GEINKKNTE
+133 
-142 TDFFWEQLPELY
+142 
-154 NSFKKT
+154 
-160 LLENKQGT
+160 
-168 KGICYSEAQKNIEHY
+168 
-183 KEANNST
+183 
-190 KHIFIGLNA
+190 
-199 LSKSEELIVK
+199 
-209 ELLNFNKGEVYWDI
+209 LNFNKGEVYWDI

-463 DKYATTQVMGLLET
+463 DKSATTQVMGLLET

-489 ANEGFLPKGKSLDSL
+489 ANEGFLPKGKSFDSL

-618 NPEEFYYSKLLKI
+618 DPEEFYYSKLLKI

>member
-14 RKNIDIEKACFVL
+14 RKDIDIEKACFVF

-40 LKKTKHPFFAP
+40 LQTTKRPFFAP
-51 TIESIDSFIIKISEL
+51 TIESIDSFIIKISGLKEL
-66 KEIKN
+66 KK
-71 SIALYKL
+71 SRALFKL
-78 FSTYCTIN
+78 FSIYSSTN
-86 KGKNNNA
+86 KDNNLEA
-93 ETFSSWGSTF
+93 FISWGGTF

-120 VEELVEINKIKNW
+120 LKELAEINKIKNW
-133 GEINKKNTE
+133 GEINKKEKE
-142 TDFFWEQLPELY
+142 TDLFWKQLPELY
-154 NSFKKT
+154 NSFKNT

-168 KGICYSEAQKNIEHY
+168 KGMCYSEAQKNLEHY

-190 KHIFIGLNA
+190 KHVFIGLNA

-209 ELLNFNKGEVYWDI
+209 ELLNFNQGEVYWDI
-223 DQSFINNKNHGA
+223 DQSFVNNKNHGA

-256 VSDDF
+256 ISDDF

-281 IGEALFL
+281 IGETLFF
-288 INKDKSKKAAVVL
+288 INKDKLKKVAVVL

-306 IEPVLNHLPES
+306 IEPVLNHLPE
-317 IRDISIGSAI
+317 IIKNISIGSAT

-349 KSKKA
+349 KSKKV
-354 KQTDSIVSSRIIR
+354 KQTDSIVSSRIVR
-367 TALQDLNLENKNSLL
+367 TALQGLNLENKNSLL
-382 SLILKAWKSPIEALN
+382 LLILKAWKSPIEALN

-405 LSPNKNLNVT
+405 LSSNKNLNVT

-430 RELIKEGNNIK
+430 RELIKEGDNIK
-441 NITSLKEVLFTFLEE
+441 NIKSLKEVLFTFLEE
-456 IHLPYES
+456 IHLPYDS
-463 DKYATTQVMGLLET
+463 DKSACTQVMGLLET
-477 RALDFETVVISS
+477 RALDFETVIISS
-489 ANEGFLPKGKSLDSL
+489 VNEGFLPKGKSLDSL

-531 LLQRAQNIFLIYNSV
+531 LLQRAQNIFLIYNNI

-584 NKEINIIKSPRS
+584 NTERNIIKPPRS
-596 LLLLKQ
+596 LQLLKE

-613 EVYLR
+613 EMYLR
-618 NPEEFYYSKLLKI
+618 DPEEFYYSKLLKT
-631 NSTNDDE
+631 NLVNDDDD
-638 EESVSARVV
+638 ESVSARVV

-660 PLVNKTITVQLLNS
+660 PLVNKTITVQLLS
-674 VSKKVN
+674 HLLKKVN
-680 EAVKASFIN
+680 EVIKASFIN
-689 NYEADFN
+689 NYESDFN

-706 IKNAIKRLI
+706 IKNAIKKLI

-731 ALEQRINQ
+731 ALEEKINQ
-739 SIDISELNYPVKLKG
+739 SIDIRELNYSVKLKG
-754 IIDRVDMRNE
+754 IIDRVDKRNE

-773 GLVKPGDLKIKNPS
+773 GLMKPGDLKMKNPS
-787 TLCDSS
+787 TLFDSS

-807 YLKNNRSL
+807 YLKNNISL
-815 KGLEAGIVSFRDLNS
+815 KGLEAGIISFRDLNS

-868 SEISFTKPGIN
+868 SEIPFTKSDLN

>member
-14 RKNIDIEKACFVL
+14 RKNIDIENACFVF

-34 VFKTLL
+34 VFKNLL
-40 LKKTKHPFFAP
+40 LTKTKHPFFAP
-51 TIESIDSFIIKISEL
+51 IIESIDSFIIKISEL

-78 FSTYCTIN
+78 FSTYCSIN
-86 KGKNNNA
+86 KGKNNNI
-93 ETFSSWGSTF
+93 ETFSSWGSMF
-103 INDTIEVEQNLL
+103 INDTTEVEQNLL

-120 VEELVEINKIKNW
+120 LEELAEINKIKNW
-133 GEINKKNTE
+133 GEINKKEEE
-142 TDFFWEQLPELY
+142 TDLFWKQLPELY
-154 NSFKKT
+154 NSFKNT

-168 KGICYSEAQKNIEHY
+168 KGMCYSEAQKNLEHY

-190 KHIFIGLNA
+190 KHVFIGLNA

-209 ELLNFNKGEVYWDI
+209 ELLNFNQGEVYWDI
-223 DQSFINNKNHGA
+223 DQSFVNNKNHGA
-235 AHFIKNYKNSWDHY
+235 GHFIKNYKNSWDHY

-256 VSDDF
+256 ISDDF

-281 IGEALFL
+281 IGETLFF
-288 INKDKSKKAAVVL
+288 INKDKLKKVAVVL

-306 IEPVLNHLPES
+306 IEPVLNHLPE
-317 IRDISIGSAI
+317 IIKNISIGSAT

-349 KSKKA
+349 KSKKV
-354 KQTDSIVSSRIIR
+354 KQTDSIVSSRIVR
-367 TALQDLNLENKNSLL
+367 TALQGLNLENKNSLL
-382 SLILKAWKSPIEALN
+382 LLILKAWKSPIEALN

-405 LSPNKNLNVT
+405 LSSNKNLNVT

-430 RELIKEGNNIK
+430 RELIKEGDNIK
-441 NITSLKEVLFTFLEE
+441 NIKSLKEVLFTFLEE

-463 DKYATTQVMGLLET
+463 DKSASTQVMGLLET
-477 RALDFETVVISS
+477 RALDFETVIISS
-489 ANEGFLPKGKSLDSL
+489 VNEGFLPKGKSLDSL

-531 LLQRAQNIFLIYNSV
+531 LLQRAQNIFLIYNNI

-576 TTLNLSNN
+576 TTLNQSNN
-584 NKEINIIKSPRS
+584 NTERNIKKSPRS
-596 LLLLKQ
+596 LQLLKE

-613 EVYLR
+613 EMYLR
-618 NPEEFYYSKLLKI
+618 DPEEFYYSKLLKT
-631 NSTNDDE
+631 NLANDDDD
-638 EESVSARVV
+638 ESVSARVV

-660 PLVNKTITVQLLNS
+660 PLVNKTITVQLLS
-674 VSKKVN
+674 HLLKKVN
-680 EAVKASFIN
+680 EVIKASFIN
-689 NYEADFN
+689 NYESDFN

-706 IKNAIKRLI
+706 IKNAIKKLI

-731 ALEQRINQ
+731 ALEEKINQ
-739 SIDISELNYPVKLKG
+739 SIDIRELNYPVNLKG
-754 IIDRVDMRNE
+754 IIDRVDKRNE

-773 GLVKPGDLKIKNPS
+773 GLMKPGDLKMKNPS
-787 TLCDSS
+787 TLFDSS

-807 YLKNNRSL
+807 YLKNNISL
-815 KGLEAGIVSFRDLNS
+815 KGLEAGIISFRDLNS

-868 SEISFTKPGIN
+868 SEIPFTKSGLN

>member
-14 RKNIDIEKACFVL
+14 RKNIDIENACFVF

-34 VFKTLL
+34 VFKNLL
-40 LKKTKHPFFAP
+40 LTKTKHPFFAP
-51 TIESIDSFIIKISEL
+51 IIESIDSFIIKISEL

-78 FSTYCTIN
+78 FSTYCSIN
-86 KGKNNNA
+86 KGKNNNI
-93 ETFSSWGSTF
+93 ETFSSWGSMF
-103 INDTIEVEQNLL
+103 INDTTEVEQNLL

-120 VEELVEINKIKNW
+120 LEELAEINKIKNW
-133 GEINKKNTE
+133 GEINKKEEE
-142 TDFFWEQLPELY
+142 TDLFWKQLPELY
-154 NSFKKT
+154 NSFKNT

-168 KGICYSEAQKNIEHY
+168 KGMCYSEAQKNLEHY

-190 KHIFIGLNA
+190 KHVFIGLNA

-209 ELLNFNKGEVYWDI
+209 ELLNFNQGEVYWDI
-223 DQSFINNKNHGA
+223 DQSFVNNKNHGA
-235 AHFIKNYKNSWDHY
+235 GHFIKNYKNSWDHY

-256 VSDDF
+256 ISDDF

-281 IGEALFL
+281 IGETLFF
-288 INKDKSKKAAVVL
+288 INKDKLKKVAVVL

-306 IEPVLNHLPES
+306 IEPVLNHLPE
-317 IRDISIGSAI
+317 IIKNISIGSAT

-349 KSKKA
+349 KSKKV
-354 KQTDSIVSSRIIR
+354 KQTDSIVSSRIVR
-367 TALQDLNLENKNSLL
+367 TALQGLNLENKNSLL
-382 SLILKAWKSPIEALN
+382 LLILKAWKSPIEALN

-405 LSPNKNLNVT
+405 LSSNKNLNVT

-430 RELIKEGNNIK
+430 RELIKEGDNIK
-441 NITSLKEVLFTFLEE
+441 NIKSLKEVLFSFLEE

-463 DKYATTQVMGLLET
+463 DKSASTQVMGLLET
-477 RALDFETVVISS
+477 RALDFETVIISS
-489 ANEGFLPKGKSLDSL
+489 VNEGFLPKGKSLDSL

-531 LLQRAQNIFLIYNSV
+531 LLQRAQNIFLIYNNI

-584 NKEINIIKSPRS
+584 NTERNIKKSPRS
-596 LLLLKQ
+596 LQLLKE

-613 EVYLR
+613 EMYLR
-618 NPEEFYYSKLLKI
+618 DPEEFYYSKLLKT
-631 NSTNDDE
+631 NLANDDDD
-638 EESVSARVV
+638 ESVSARVV

-660 PLVNKTITVQLLNS
+660 PLVNKTITVQLLS
-674 VSKKVN
+674 HLLKKVN
-680 EAVKASFIN
+680 EVIKASFIN
-689 NYEADFN
+689 NYESDFN

-706 IKNAIKRLI
+706 IKNAIKKLI

-731 ALEQRINQ
+731 ALEEKINQ
-739 SIDISELNYPVKLKG
+739 SIDIRELNYTVKLKG
-754 IIDRVDMRNE
+754 IIDRVDKRNE

-773 GLVKPGDLKIKNPS
+773 GLMKPGDLKMKNPS
-787 TLCDSS
+787 TLFDSS

-807 YLKNNRSL
+807 YLKNNISL
-815 KGLEAGIVSFRDLNS
+815 KGLEAGIISFRDLNS

-868 SEISFTKPGIN
+868 SEIPFTKSGLN